1 VTDKPSL
8 PSPPASPT
16 WSPDAPE
23 QAEALP
29 EAPRASAPEE
39 RFQLLTL
46 LGQGGMGEVW
56 RARDLDLGR
65 TVALKI
71 MRGELPPSHRARFL
85 YEARTT
91 AGLDHPGIVAVHE
104 VGLFSDG
111 RPYYA
116 MREVRG
122 TTLREHIRQ
131 LHEQSTPVAYPPPTE
146 ELSLRRLIEAYLLA
160 CEAVAYAH
168 AREIIHRDLK
178 PENIMLGRFGAVL
191 VVDWGLVRVVT
202 DSSLEEVADPME
214 LLGRLP
220 GGRTR
225 QGQAAGTP
233 GYMPPEQARGELD
246 RLSPASDV
254 YALGAILACI
264 LCGSDP
270 SPTGAD
276 AELLALP
283 RVPPE
288 LRELVY
294 LTMQP
299 EIADR
304 PRDALALGEQV
315 RSWLDRSAALAE
327 GEARQ
332 QALEDAFLG
341 LPPEL
346 HERCQEQIL
355 SLVDAD
361 GATIARPAEQL
372 DAESVELLVGV
383 GILSRDGGLLRL
395 ADPAVE
401 RWPRLRG
408 WLAADREG
416 QRLRHELSVAS
427 RGWQERGRG
436 LAGLWSSD
444 QLARVRAW
452 REVRRPWL
460 APIAQDFL
468 HAGEARS
475 RVRRLQL
482 RLLSLGTSLVLI
494 LLVFGSAYLW
504 REAQT
509 AAVDSRLARK
519 EAMERS
525 LREEAA
531 RARLQGKEHVAL
543 ALEAAWA
550 DSSGETSALSL
561 ETAAR
566 IGPLWLIP
574 TEAGSRLAW
583 SASGSRLAVLGPSGA
598 LLVLDPATRS
608 AWRREGVRELAWSP
622 TDSRLAMLDEEGR
635 LSFEPPL
642 EAEVADR
649 WPGARLAWPAQLLV
663 RSPEALSWFSPETG
677 QVLTRPLR
685 APTDERISAQGD
697 HRWWEERGALRVV
710 ALAEEEGLRLRTR
723 GTWTVFGFLSD
734 LDRLWL
740 GDKVGAV
747 RIFDRAGEMIAEV
760 SGRGSDVTVASASPG
775 GQALAVGGLDS
786 VVRILSLVD
795 GAPLLTFQEH
805 DRPVR
810 AIAWHPDGSLLAT
823 GGVDD
828 EVILWEAEGPRSLA
842 TLGGL
847 ESSVL
852 DIAFSPRGQD
862 IAILTEQELM
872 LWTPARLPE
881 ASLPACP
888 SRRASL
894 TPDGRLLLLEG
905 TESSC
910 VTDLLTGRS
919 EAFPLVKGLEQ
930 EAGGELI
937 GVRDGALVTVDLEQ
951 GATLREPLP
960 GLPTG
965 RLAGLF
971 APPEGTV
978 VAVDE
983 LGSLSGTGPDGAWAL
998 NLGDWAGALEH
1009 RTQER
1014 YATAIDPRGDLYAVD
1029 LSGGR
1034 IAARVDEG
1042 MVSRLHRGWS
1052 IEGDSLLVGDHLGRI
1067 REWRLDVDRP
1077 SELVHTLPDPVA
1089 ISALTRRDGRLAVGD
1104 AAGSVHLLEADGAL
1118 SSLRLPGDSIATSL
1132 SLSPDGARLLVGMNQ
1147 AALAVYDLAS
1157 GRPLRIVDR
1166 GRRGLLHSLAWYDDE
1181 HVLGI
1186 GPEDAWIWKLPAE
1199 APTPHTLTNLR
1210 VCRQTLAV
1218 VVVPHPDQ
1226 SPWAPEALCLSAS
1239 MGLSP

>member
-1 VTDKPSL
+1 MKDGSS
-8 PSPPASPT
+8 SPVSPAPPT
-16 WSPDAPE
+16 WSPDGPDT
-23 QAEALP
+23 P
-29 EAPRASAPEE
+29 EASPDSPRPSTPEE
-39 RFQLLTL
+39 RFQLLSL
-46 LGQGGMGEVW
+46 LGRGGMGEVW

-122 TTLREHIRQ
+122 TTLREHIRL

-146 ELSLRRLIEAYLLA
+146 ELSLRRLVEAFLLV
-160 CEAVAYAH
+160 CEAVGYAH

-178 PENIMLGRFGAVL
+178 PENIMLGRFGAVM
-191 VVDWGLVRVVT
+191 VVDWGMVRVVS
-202 DSSLEEVADPME
+202 DSSLEMVADPME
-214 LLGRLP
+214 MLGRAA
-220 GGRTR
+220 GSATR
-225 QGQAAGTP
+225 QGQVAGTP
-233 GYMPPEQARGELD
+233 GYMPPEQALGELD

-264 LCGSDP
+264 LCGVDP
-270 SPTGAD
+270 GVDQAD
-276 AELLALP
+276 PALLGLP

-288 LRELVY
+288 LRELV
-294 LTMQP
+294 LLAMQQ
-299 EIADR
+299 EIAAR

-332 QALEDAFLG
+332 QAVEDAFLG
-341 LPPEL
+341 LPLAL

-361 GATIARPAEQL
+361 GAAIARPAEQL
-372 DAESVELLVGV
+372 DAEAVEQLVAA

-427 RGWQERGRG
+427 RGWQDRLRGT
-436 LAGLWSSD
+436 AGLWSTD

-460 APIAQDFL
+460 APIALEFL
-468 HAGEARS
+468 EAGEARA
-475 RVRRLQL
+475 RRRRFQA
-482 RLLSLGTSLVLI
+482 RLLGMGTVLTLLLLVL
-494 LLVFGSAYLW
+494 GSVYLW
-504 REAQT
+504 KEAQS
-509 AAVDSRLARK
+509 ASVDTRLARK

-525 LREEAA
+525 LRDEAA
-531 RARLQGKEHVAL
+531 RARLQGREHVAL

-550 DSSGETSALSL
+550 DSSGQTSLLSE

-566 IGPLWLIP
+566 LGPLWLTP
-574 TEAGSRLAW
+574 TEPGSRVSW
-583 SASGSRLAVLGPSGA
+583 SSDGSRLAVLGPSGA
-598 LLVLDPATRS
+598 LVVIDPTSRS
-608 AWRREGVRELAWSP
+608 AWRRDGVRELAWSP
-622 TDSRLAMLDEEGR
+622 SEARLAMLDDEGR
-635 LSFEPPL
+635 VSFDPPIAT
-642 EAEVADR
+642 ESKGR
-649 WPGARLAWPAQLLV
+649 WPGATLAWPEQLLL
-663 RSPEALSWFSPETG
+663 RTPEALSWFSPETG
-677 QVLTRPLR
+677 QVLTRPLI
-685 APTDERISAQGD
+685 APPDERLAVGGQ
-697 HRWWEERGALRVV
+697 HRWWEERGAIRVA
-710 ALAEEEGLRLRTR
+710 ALAEESELRLRTR
-723 GTWTVFGFLSD
+723 GTWTVFGFLPD
-734 LDRLWL
+734 LERLWL

-747 RIFDRAGEMIAEV
+747 RVFDRAGELVAEV
-760 SGRGSDVTVASASPG
+760 SGRGSDVTVASPSPSG
-775 GQALAVGGLDS
+775 DALAVGGLDS
-786 VVRILSLVD
+786 VVRIISLQD
-795 GAPLLTFQEH
+795 GEPLQTFQEH

-852 DIAFSPRGQD
+852 DIAFSPQGQD
-862 IAILTEQELM
+862 IAILTERELM
-872 LWTPARLPE
+872 LWAPARLPE

-894 TPDGRLLLLEG
+894 TPDQRLLLLEG

-910 VTDLLTGRS
+910 VTDLLTGQSR
-919 EAFPLVKGLEQ
+919 AFPLVKGLEL

-937 GVRDGALVTVDLEQ
+937 GVLDGALVTVDLEQ
-951 GATLREPLP
+951 GAIPREAME
-960 GLPTG
+960 GLPPG
-965 RLAGLF
+965 RLAALF
-971 APPEGTV
+971 APPDGPV

-983 LGSLSGTGPDGAWAL
+983 LGTLSGTGPDGGWAL
-998 NLGDWAGALEH
+998 NLGDWAGALQH

-1029 LSGGR
+1029 LTGGR

-1042 MVSRLHRGWS
+1042 MVSRLHQGWI

-1067 REWRLDVDRP
+1067 RQWRLDVDRP
-1077 SELVHTLPDPVA
+1077 SELLHTLPSPVA
-1089 ISALTRRDGRLAVGD
+1089 ISALTRHQGRLAVGD
-1104 AAGSVHLLEADGAL
+1104 AAGSVHLVEPDGAI
-1118 SSLRLPGDSIATSL
+1118 SSLRLPGNSIATSL
-1132 SLSPDGARLLVGMNQ
+1132 SLSPDGTRLLVGMNQ
-1147 AALAVYDLAS
+1147 AALAVYDLDS
-1157 GRPLRIVDR
+1157 GRPLRVVDR
-1166 GRRGLLHSLAWYDDE
+1166 GRRGLLHTLGWYDDH

-1186 GPEDAWIWKLPAE
+1186 GPEDAWIWKLPDTPP
-1199 APTPHTLTNLR
+1199 APLSLTNLR
-1210 VCRQTLAV
+1210 VCRRTQQV
-1218 VVVPHPDQ
+1218 VVVPHPED
-1226 SPWAPEALCLSAS
+1226 SPWAPEALCKPLPAPL
-1239 MGLSP
+1239 GG